1 MASKIKTWHIQWAP
15 FSASYSNLIQAL
27 GATVIGLL
35 SSAGV
40 LLFKQTIRW
49 IHALTWGDLAG
60 WWQAYIGR
68 WGLILVPALG
78 GLVVGLLRMW
88 WLREERHHG
97 VASVMEAV
105 ALAGG
110 RLRYRETPL
119 KALVSAI
126 SLGTGASVGPE
137 DPSVQIGASIGS
149 MFGQKFHMSDQR
161 TRLFVGAGVAA
172 GIATAFNAPIAGV
185 FFAVEIISGE
195 FFASSFGMIVLS
207 AVMAAVLTRAVVGP
221 QPAFPVPM
229 YAYHGP
235 VDLPFYLG
243 LGLLAA
249 PIALLYIQAIYWAHD
264 FFHRVPLPKWLSPV
278 LVGLLLG
285 GVGLAYPQIL
295 GDSYEAVGNI
305 LNGKE
310 MIAGTLLLLVFLK
323 IAFTALSLGA
333 GFIGGVFAPSLFLG
347 AALGGGY
354 GVVMERLFPT
364 LHLVPSAFALVGM
377 AAVLAGTV
385 RAPVTAIML
394 LFEMTDDYHIV
405 LPLMFAVT
413 VSMLLS
419 QYFQPESVYT
429 LGLVRDGL
437 RLQRGRDVDVLES
450 IKVSEVMERAPATIR
465 ADMPLIAVSALFD
478 QLHTH
483 GLPVVDENE
492 RLIGIITLQDLQ
504 RALAENPENPHLT
517 AGEVCRRRLIVAY
530 PDESI
535 KEALHRMSVH
545 EIGRLP
551 VVDPNHPDKLL
562 GWITRASIIKAYELA
577 LARRATLRHRGE
589 QVRLEAITEAPVLEM
604 LVTEHSPVSGKTV
617 AEVQWPEGA
626 VLVRVQR
633 GHQLLIPHGD
643 TRLLPGDRLTFVA
656 EPEAVA
662 ALRELL
668 NEHA

>member
-1 MASKIKTWHIQWAP
+1 MVSQVKKWRDFWTLP
-15 FSASYSNLIQAL
+15 SSYSDLLQAL

-35 SSAGV
+35 SAASV
-40 LLFKQTIRW
+40 LLFKQTIHW
-49 IHALTWGDLAG
+49 IHALLWEDGAAALVPLT
-60 WWQAYIGR
+60 GR
-68 WGLILVPALG
+68 WVLLCVPAVG
-78 GLVVGLLRMW
+78 GIVVGLIRTW
-88 WLREERHHG
+88 WLSEERHHG

-110 RLRYRETPL
+110 RLRYKETPL

-126 SLGTGASVGPE
+126 SLGSGASVGPE

-149 MFGQKFHMSDQR
+149 YFGQKFHMSDQR

-195 FFASSFGMIVLS
+195 FFVASFGMIVLS
-207 AVMAAVLTRAVVGP
+207 AVMAAVLTRALVGP
-221 QPAFPVPM
+221 QPAFPVPL

-235 VDLPFYLG
+235 LDLPFYLG

-249 PIALLYIQAIYWAHD
+249 PVALLYIQAIYWAHD
-264 FFHRVPLPKWLSPV
+264 FFHHAKAPKWLAPTLIGV
-278 LVGLLLG
+278 LIGAVGLY
-285 GVGLAYPQIL
+285 YPQIL

-305 LNGKE
+305 LNGRE
-310 MIAGTLLLLVFLK
+310 MALGVLVLLLFLK
-323 IAFTALSLGA
+323 IIFTALSLGA
-333 GFIGGVFAPSLFLG
+333 GFLGGVFAPSLFLG
-347 AALGGGY
+347 AALGGAY
-354 GVVMERLFPT
+354 GLAMANFFPT

-413 VSMLLS
+413 VSILVS

-450 IKVSEVMERAPATIR
+450 IKVKEVMEERPATIR
-465 ADMPLIAVSALFD
+465 ADMPLLTVSALFD

-483 GLPVVDENE
+483 GLPVVDKEGH
-492 RLIGIITLQDLQ
+492 LIGIITLQDLQ
-504 RALAENPENPHLT
+504 RALAEDPENAHRT
-517 AGEVCRRRLIVAY
+517 AGDVCRRRLVVAH
-530 PDESI
+530 PEESI

-551 VVDPNHPDKLL
+551 VVDPAHPNRLL
-562 GWITRASIIKAYELA
+562 GWINRASIIRAYELA
-577 LARRATLRHRGE
+577 LARRASLEHRGE

-604 LVTEHSPVSGKTV
+604 VVVEGAPVAGKTV
-617 AEVQWPEGA
+617 AEVPWPDGA

-633 GHQLLIPHGD
+633 GHRLLIPHGD
-643 TRLLPGDRLTFVA
+643 TLLLPGDHLTFVA
-656 EPEAVA
+656 EPTAVA
-662 ALRELL
+662 SLRSLVEDR
-668 NEHA
+668 A